1 MTSSSTTR
9 VDPHGRCRAGL
20 ITVFLAWSFAVGLAA
35 VTASAAGEAE
45 ETTEIQE
52 VLESQESQEL
62 VCEGEGVEGVFVTVR
77 SLRSHNGLV
86 TVELYN
92 DDPDG
97 FIKKAGRLER
107 RRVEA
112 VGGEPKVC
120 FNVPKPGTYAVA
132 IYHDENG
139 NKKFDKNFFGIPTEG
154 FGFSNNP
161 KIYFGPP
168 DHDEAAFEVGAEP
181 VTLHIDV
188 TYM

>member
-1 MTSSSTTR
+1 MTATSMIRS
-9 VDPHGRCRAGL
+9 DPRRRGVGWAL
-20 ITVFLAWSFAVGLAA
+20 VFLAWVFAPGLVAATALAA
-35 VTASAAGEAE
+35 DEADEAE
-45 ETTEIQE
+45 QVERTQE
-52 VLESQESQEL
+52 VQEGEEL
-62 VCEGEGVEGVFVTVR
+62 VCEGEGVEGVFVVVR
-77 SLRSHNGLV
+77 SLRSAKGLV

-92 DDPDG
+92 DDPEG

-112 VGGEPKVC
+112 ADGETKVC
-120 FNVPKPGTYAVA
+120 FNIPKPGTYAVA

-139 NKKFDKNFFGIPTEG
+139 NKKFDKNFLGIPTEG

-181 VTLHIDV
+181 VTVHIDV
-188 TYM
+188 TYL